1 MGKYKCV
8 IFDCDGVLVDSEALS
23 NGVLAELANEHGADL
38 NLESAIKLFKGGS
51 VGSCISKIEKRIG
64 KTLPESFESD
74 YRRISF
80 EIFKTEMKAIEGVSE
95 VLQQLEIPF
104 CVASSGPEEKIRLNL
119 GVTGLLNQFEGKIF
133 SCYTINTWKPDPAVF
148 LWAAK
153 TMGFSPDECLVIEDS
168 FTGVTA
174 AKAGGFDVFGFTQQ
188 DIYNELQGHATKTFN
203 HMNQLLDL
211 MYHRE

>member
-23 NGVLAELANEHGADL
+23 NGVLADLANVHGANL
-38 NLESAIKLFKGGS
+38 NLASAIKLFKGGS
-51 VGSCISKIEKRIG
+51 IEACIAKIEQRIG
-64 KTLPESFESD
+64 KKLPETFEAD

-80 EIFKTEMKAIEGVSE
+80 EKFKTQMQPIEGIKA
-95 VLQQLEIPF
+95 VLDQLEIPF

-119 GVTGLLNQFEGKIF
+119 GLTGLLPLFEGRIF
-133 SCYTINTWKPDPAVF
+133 SCYTIKTWKPDPAVF

-153 TMGFSPDECLVIEDS
+153 TMGFTPGECLVIEDS

-188 DIYNELQGHATKTFN
+188 DVHNELEGHATKVFN
-203 HMNQLLDL
+203 AMDELLPL
-211 MYHRE
+211 IHAS